1 MFEFDLVKKE
11 EKDFIS
17 LLKPKYLTR
26 DFLDNYKNKKVPFG
40 QLGLIVYLRTYSRYI
55 PELKRREHWWE
66 TCLRVVEYSLSLVPE
81 RSRTYFSFEDKQ
93 KEAEEL
99 FDNVF
104 NLNVFPSGRTLF
116 VGGTEAVRLN
126 PSANFNCSFTVVD
139 SIKSFVDAM
148 YLLMLGCGVG
158 YSVEKQYINKLP
170 KFYSTTTKV
179 IHEDYL
185 AVSKKDRLENTVIR
199 IEHNEI
205 PKAPGR
211 TIYITIGDS
220 KNGWVDALNHY
231 LESFTKLHTTIVINY
246 NNVRPEGE
254 RLKTF
259 GGRASGHRP
268 LKLMFEE
275 IEDRIKGILNS
286 TIDSVTAMDIMN
298 SIAKAIVVGGV
309 RRSSQIVFG
318 DVDDIKYIEAKKDLW
333 SDPNKAKY
341 QSTRVLS
348 NNSIHLWQKPSWD
361 KLVSIFDTIKN
372 NGEPG
377 LYIAENA
384 AKRRPN
390 YGGSNPS
397 LEPTTKVLTDKG
409 VFAIKDLADKSI
421 NVVNRKNQLV
431 KAECFKSGEGV
442 PLIEIS
448 LQGSKK
454 IYCTKEHKWFVLNK
468 EGSLNKVET
477 TDLKVG
483 DYLPIVKKDYLY
495 NHSFGTNDD
504 GFLIGYLLGDGWLTE
519 TEDRSIIGF
528 IVNKS
533 QPEIKDKLQKIIQ
546 TYGSIG
552 NFSDR
557 EKGWEITVTNKK
569 LFDFVK
575 NVCKYDKSKLS
586 IPSIIWSESSE
597 EFRKGFIDG
606 IFSSDGHFSTK
617 ENKISLT
624 SSKISLL
631 EDIADLLGFYGI
643 RTNLS
648 STIIKSSKT
657 QFPNGKDYNRTYNH
671 CQLRFSCQSSIRHF
685 YSLFS
690 LTANDKQ
697 TALNSIIKN
706 FPLNNKHSKYQEY
719 IRVNDINFNTGINSD
734 VYDISVYDDEHNF
747 CLSQVL
753 TGNCGEIL
761 LDSNGVCNL
770 TTTNLVNF
778 VLPNGNWDKD
788 KLFRVTKLS
797 VRMGSRITLVDMWDK
812 EWDYIQKRDR
822 LLGVSLT
829 GIVDAYNL
837 LNDEAKKEFPSL
849 IKQLR
854 DIARQEC
861 DKYHD
866 ELGIPRSLLVT
877 TNKPEGSISQLPT
890 VSSGIHAP
898 YSPYYFRRVRVSK
911 TDPVS
916 KALLDLGLKAVPEN
930 NQGDDIN
937 SSVCNTLVF
946 TIPIKTSAS
955 IRAIDESAIEQ
966 LERYKLFITNYV
978 EHTVSVTIT
987 VAEHEWND
995 VTKWVWDNWEY
1006 CIGIAFLPRF
1016 DPSELD
1022 SPYPNMPYES
1032 ITKEQYYD
1040 IELDEEKFIEL
1051 ISKYELEHEEH
1062 ELEYDCK
1069 TGCPVR

>member
-11 EKDFIS
+11 EKDFIN

-55 PELKRREHWWE
+55 PELKRREYWWE

-158 YSVEKQYINKLP
+158 YSVEKQYIDKLP
-170 KFYSTTTKV
+170 EFYSVTTKV

-185 AVSKKDRLENTVIR
+185 AVPKKDRLENTVIK

-205 PKAPGR
+205 SKASGR

-220 KNGWVDALNHY
+220 KNGWVDALNYY
-231 LESFTKLHTTIVINY
+231 LESFTELHTTIVINY

-275 IEDRIKGILNS
+275 IEDRIKGILNN

-390 YGGSNPS
+390 YGGSNPC
-397 LEPTTKVLTDKG
+397 LRGDMKLLTNEGYKTFEELKDTEPFIVNKDGNIVKSKVWCSGNKEIFKLNLSS
-409 VFAIKDLADKSI
+409 IKS
-421 NVVNRKNQLV
+421 
-431 KAECFKSGEGV
+431 
-442 PLIEIS
+442 
-448 LQGSKK
+448 
-454 IYCTKEHKWFVLNK
+454 IYCTKDHKFLVDNK
-468 EGSLNKVET
+468 EVEAINLYGKRLTPFLKAPNHNLKLN
-477 TDLKVG
+477 L
-483 DYLPIVKKDYLY
+483 
-495 NHSFGTNDD
+495 FG
-504 GFLIGYLLGDGWLTE
+504 FILGDGTLTKDSSKLGETINIGAKDEEIVELLDVLDYKYSVSSTSYYVSDLVNEIDNFGFNRVVSCNRTLPTEYFNLNKNDKAAFLSGMYSANGSFIKSVGRIAYKTTSLSLANELVETLEKDFGIYSYITTNQSKLVEFSNGTYKCKESYDINISRYESKLEFFNNINFIHKYKKEALVNWLYLHSPKVTSV
-519 TEDRSIIGF
+519 TSIGF
-528 IVNKS
+528 DNV
-533 QPEIKDKLQKIIQ
+533 
-546 TYGSIG
+546 Y
-552 NFSDR
+552 
-557 EKGWEITVTNKK
+557 
-569 LFDFVK
+569 DFTELETHWGV
-575 NVCKYDKSKLS
+575 V
-586 IPSIIWSESSE
+586 E
-597 EFRKGFIDG
+597 GFIT
-606 IFSSDGHFSTK
+606 H
-617 ENKISLT
+617 
-624 SSKISLL
+624 
-631 EDIADLLGFYGI
+631 
-643 RTNLS
+643 
-648 STIIKSSKT
+648 
-657 QFPNGKDYNRTYNH
+657 
-671 CQLRFSCQSSIRHF
+671 
-685 YSLFS
+685 
-690 LTANDKQ
+690 
-697 TALNSIIKN
+697 
-706 FPLNNKHSKYQEY
+706 
-719 IRVNDINFNTGINSD
+719 
-734 VYDISVYDDEHNF
+734 
-747 CLSQVL
+747 
-753 TGNCGEIL
+753 NCGEIL

-778 VLPNGNWDKD
+778 VLADGNWDKD

-937 SSVCNTLVF
+937 SNACNTLVF
-946 TIPIKTSAS
+946 TIPIKTSAT

-987 VAEHEWND
+987 VAEHEWDD
-995 VTKWVWDNWEY
+995 VTQWVWNNWEY

-1016 DPSELD
+1016 DPSELE